1 MDICDF
7 RLTDFLNEITVS
19 LRCVLFMACRKSCRI
34 SCEKSPYGEMLP
46 EITHYYG
53 ECYRCEKS
61 PYGEM
66 LHSAHLCMLD
76 M

>member
-1 MDICDF
+1 MDIGDF

-34 SCEKSPYGEMLP
+34 SCEKSPYGEMLRK
-46 EITHYYG
+46 E
-53 ECYRCEKS
+53 YRLCLVFFDSEKS

-66 LHSAHLCMLD
+66 LLQVAAGRE
-76 M
+76 